1 MYHKTKELR
10 ATISMPKL
18 AIFWTSLVP
27 FRDAIRTRH
36 KLHILCISAPIP
48 LHQCS
53 DVRQE
58 RLKSRKL
65 ALPKPDNPAHQ
76 LSKRRSRRRLKIASA
91 IGRMKTTKG
100 QLRAHNCLGHY
111 DAFPIKRH
119 RWGTIKHIS
128 FRKCLADATA
138 KLCIIWSS

>member
-91 IGRMKTTKG
+91 IGRFPSRHTGRNSSKDLKNHNARLMSSWVSPSHSGVSTSSS
-100 QLRAHNCLGHY
+100 LR
-111 DAFPIKRH
+111 F
-119 RWGTIKHIS
+119 
-128 FRKCLADATA
+128 
-138 KLCIIWSS
+138 

>member
-1 MYHKTKELR
+1 MYNKTKELR

-91 IGRMKTTKG
+91 IGRMQAELTDAKTSVSEKFP
-100 QLRAHNCLGHY
+100 QSPQHACRND
-111 DAFPIKRH
+111 DANQSHPDVVH
-119 RWGTIKHIS
+119 HE
-128 FRKCLADATA
+128 
-138 KLCIIWSS
+138 